1 MITFLIF
8 VVIGLLVY
16 IICELSGSKK
26 VRTETSYKNVI
37 PQFLNKNCEIIVKDP
52 LVSIDIMYSARGILI
67 DIDDEWMMLEKQE
80 KGMRSIKVLRIENIN
95 GIKEIITN

>member
-16 IICELSGSKK
+16 IICELSSSKK